1 MAVLRTISVLE
12 HDVIP
17 ILQNDVPDAEIN
29 SKPGQALYV
38 TEHEAAALLRLND
51 QRRGFCQRVTDGIKL
66 AQYCGVVRLET
77 CVLEVLPKVGFA
89 EISTEDEISRS
100 RAALLTM
107 LRHAGPV
114 AITKVENVPQ
124 QTVRAPLLD
133 VFIRCFLEEAL
144 KQAHRGLLTRYVEH
158 EDDLPVVRGRFLAHG
173 QVKHNVARPHLF
185 RCNYDEFT
193 ADNTYNR
200 AIRATLDACRSWAS
214 SSATQRL
221 WWETHARYASVTS
234 TRVTSA
240 DVGRL
245 PRERMTKRYESVL
258 TWCCW
263 LLAMNTPALAVGAQ
277 HSPGLLFDMNRL
289 FEVYVGRLQEETAGE
304 SRLVKRQGPI
314 EPLATQNNEGAF
326 FLKPDITIWRTTSD
340 GAPST
345 IERIVDAKWKR
356 LDPDARQWG
365 IDEADIY
372 QLVAYAVHYGCCE
385 LELIYPMP
393 KQSDGKEVQ
402 LPTFEIPLNASSAS
416 ESITIAINMVPL
428 W

>member
-1 MAVLRTISVLE
+1 
-12 HDVIP
+12 
-17 ILQNDVPDAEIN
+17 
-29 SKPGQALYV
+29 
-38 TEHEAAALLRLND
+38 
-51 QRRGFCQRVTDGIKL
+51 
-66 AQYCGVVRLET
+66 
-77 CVLEVLPKVGFA
+77 
-89 EISTEDEISRS
+89 
-100 RAALLTM
+100 
-107 LRHAGPV
+107 
-114 AITKVENVPQ
+114 
-124 QTVRAPLLD
+124 
-133 VFIRCFLEEAL
+133 
-144 KQAHRGLLTRYVEH
+144 
-158 EDDLPVVRGRFLAHG
+158 
-173 QVKHNVARPHLF
+173 
-185 RCNYDEFT
+185 
-193 ADNTYNR
+193 
-200 AIRATLDACRSWAS
+200 
-214 SSATQRL
+214 
-221 WWETHARYASVTS
+221 
-234 TRVTSA
+234 
-240 DVGRL
+240 
-245 PRERMTKRYESVL
+245 MTKRYEPVL
-258 TWCCW
+258 TWCSW

-289 FEVYVGRLQEETAGE
+289 FEAYVGRLQEETAGE

-356 LDPDARQWG
+356 LDPNARQWG